1 MHTTYYNINL
11 ARASQL
17 CGSYIP
23 TFSCFVACDCGVCF
37 CLTIIEKGSD
47 STICIIYICV
57 CVCARPRVPCTRETR
72 FLTLFPRDISPGK
85 RLYCILYYEY
95 IYIYIICVYTAF
107 SSVPQSAGGC
117 SGGLL
122 MANGRVVEGG

>member
-11 ARASQL
+11 ARVSRL

-23 TFSCFVACDCGVCF
+23 TFSCFVACDYGVCF

-47 STICIIYICV
+47 STIRIIYIYICV
-57 CVCARPRVPCTRETR
+57 CVRARTRVPCTRETR

-95 IYIYIICVYTAF
+95 IYIIYMCIQLFHLSRSRPEGA
-107 SSVPQSAGGC
+107 AGDC
-117 SGGLL
+117 
-122 MANGRVVEGG
+122 